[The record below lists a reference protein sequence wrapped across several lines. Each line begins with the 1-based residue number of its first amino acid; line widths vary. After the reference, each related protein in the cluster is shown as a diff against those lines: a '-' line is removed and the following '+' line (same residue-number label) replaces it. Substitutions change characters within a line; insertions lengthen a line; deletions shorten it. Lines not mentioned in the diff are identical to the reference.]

1 MAFGVT
7 PREQKIAVKPCSFL
21 RAVTFPPLS
30 GNETFD
36 IWPQGEAWRLARIHV
51 RCSSRTVMLKKSQPT
66 GQAVDVEVHYIQV
79 TVSPERESKRSN
91 ISFVL
96 SHRCPEGYSP
106 HGSLF
111 LQNDKTGQSSR
122 PHWSARVKRMSVQA
136 VRISLSIRLYI
147 NADNGIRNDSYLA

>member
-1 MAFGVT
+1 MKPSIFG
-7 PREQKIAVKPCSFL
+7 RKVKLGGLHESTSDAAL
-21 RAVTFPPLS
+21 
-30 GNETFD
+30 G
-36 IWPQGEAWRLARIHV
+36 
-51 RCSSRTVMLKKSQPT
+51 TVMLKKSQPT

-136 VRISLSIRLYI
+136 VRIPLSIRLYI
-147 NADNGIRNDSYLA
+147 NADSGIRK